1 MATVTLGHGQV
12 GVINKPTTH
21 NSPNGI
27 AHSISDITG
36 TDETRS
42 TIKAER
48 SAFKL
53 DYADWLAEY
62 KRSSSPD
69 AYDGTFT
76 SVDGSSSVNVAYA
89 DE

>member
-1 MATVTLGHGQV
+1 MATVTLGHGQTTL
-12 GVINKPTTH
+12 NKPTNAH
-21 NSPNGI
+21 SPNGI
-27 AHSISDITG
+27 AHSISNITG
-36 TDETRS
+36 TDETRT

-48 SAFKL
+48 AAFKL

-62 KRSSSPD
+62 KRGSSPS

-76 SVDGSSSVNVAYA
+76 SVDGSSAVNVAYA